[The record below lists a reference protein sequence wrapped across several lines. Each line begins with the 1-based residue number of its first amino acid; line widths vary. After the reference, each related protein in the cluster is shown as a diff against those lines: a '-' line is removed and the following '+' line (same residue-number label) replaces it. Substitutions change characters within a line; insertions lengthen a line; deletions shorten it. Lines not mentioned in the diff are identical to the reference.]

1 MGSLGWAGDPARV
14 YGLGKDGGRHAVPAC
29 RYWTTAA
36 AAASCPRVARVCPIV
51 LRRLRPAAKL
61 AQRPGLLTG
70 RPRDG
75 IGCSA

>member
-1 MGSLGWAGDPARV
+1 ML
-14 YGLGKDGGRHAVPAC
+14 
-29 RYWTTAA
+29 
-36 AAASCPRVARVCPIV
+36 